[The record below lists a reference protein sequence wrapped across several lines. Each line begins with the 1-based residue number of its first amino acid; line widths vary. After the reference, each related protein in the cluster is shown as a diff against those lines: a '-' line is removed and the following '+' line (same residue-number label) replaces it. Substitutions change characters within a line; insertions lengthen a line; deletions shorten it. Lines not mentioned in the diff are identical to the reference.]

1 MTCFRRA
8 LSLLFLSLL
17 VSSALA
23 EETLP
28 GFTTVRTFPAPEA
41 HQGVAASRQHV
52 FAVTNRTVALYDRR
66 TGKRLGLSTG
76 EAMHLNSG
84 FVWKGRV
91 LCAHSNYP
99 LQPEKSEVKVFDPV
113 TLELATLI
121 NFGDYGGSLTWI
133 VRRRGHWL
141 CNFARYDENNSETF
155 LVEFDAGFNELRRWT
170 YPQSVIG
177 KLGKYSLSGGVWSR
191 GELLVTGHDDP
202 VAFRVRIP
210 RQGTELEQVGSYAV
224 PFTGQ
229 GFAVDPVGSGLVGIS
244 RARHEV
250 IFAGQT
256 SRKPGSGESPPQ

>member
-1 MTCFRRA
+1 MFRFLHIFFLLSA
-8 LSLLFLSLL
+8 SLLCLP
-17 VSSALA
+17 VSAQQPSA
-23 EETLP
+23 
-28 GFTTVRTFPAPEA
+28 GFTKVRTFPAPEA

-52 FAVTNRTVALYDRR
+52 FAVTNRTVALYDRL
-66 TGKRLGLSTG
+66 TGKRLGVSTG
-76 EAMHLNSG
+76 EALHLNSG
-84 FVWKGRV
+84 YVWKGRV

-113 TLELATLI
+113 TLKLATLV

-155 LVEFDAGFNELRRWT
+155 LVEFDDGFNELRRWT
-170 YPQSVIG
+170 YPESVIG
-177 KLGKYSLSGGVWSR
+177 KLGKYSLSGGIWYR

-202 VAFRVRIP
+202 VAFRVKIP
-210 RQGTELEQVGSYAV
+210 RQGKVLEHVGSYVV

-229 GFAVDPVGSGLVGIS
+229 GFATDPAGGGLVGIS

-250 IFAGQT
+250 IFA
-256 SRKPGSGESPPQ
+256 RPSGK

>member
-1 MTCFRRA
+1 MTCLRRA

-17 VSSALA
+17 VSSARA
-23 EETLP
+23 EEMPP

-52 FAVTNRTVALYDRR
+52 FAVTNRTVALYDRQ

-113 TLELATLI
+113 TLELVTLI
-121 NFGDYGGSLTWI
+121 DFGDYGGSLTWI

-177 KLGKYSLSGGVWSR
+177 KLGKYSLSGGVWYR

-202 VAFRVRIP
+202 IAFRVRIP